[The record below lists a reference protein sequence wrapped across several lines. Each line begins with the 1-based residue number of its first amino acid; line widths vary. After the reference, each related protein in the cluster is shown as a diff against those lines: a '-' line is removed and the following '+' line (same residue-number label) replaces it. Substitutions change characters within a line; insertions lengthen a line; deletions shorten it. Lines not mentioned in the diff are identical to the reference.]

1 MIRLGDKDSNSFKTA
16 WTRGP
21 CQGGWNHHQWNTHA
35 SDMTPANV
43 VAWDEMQRGLSQAV
57 PEVDVIKHIRDS
69 LARMLKRNDNIVSK
83 QGRGKNSLHS
93 WSDWGWLAEM
103 SAYVKN
109 TSSKNRKE
117 GDVEN
122 GWKYTKVRSRK
133 SFGHEIADFVWRPV
147 ETIKDYLCGRKEPTD
162 WSASGVMQTLRFS
175 TKQQCIDFMA
185 AVSQAHLD
193 NGGHYSNRTH
203 DGLEKEE
210 NGEWS
215 IRSVEITMT
224 MHGRIDPEDYL
235 TPQEVV
241 AMWRNAAPAVLDEHK
256 PNFEKTPAYTVK
268 QAPPKEEAA
277 EQ

>member
-122 GWKYTKVRSRK
+122 G
-133 SFGHEIADFVWRPV
+133 
-147 ETIKDYLCGRKEPTD
+147 
-162 WSASGVMQTLRFS
+162 
-175 TKQQCIDFMA
+175 
-185 AVSQAHLD
+185 
-193 NGGHYSNRTH
+193 
-203 DGLEKEE
+203 
-210 NGEWS
+210 
-215 IRSVEITMT
+215 
-224 MHGRIDPEDYL
+224 
-235 TPQEVV
+235 
-241 AMWRNAAPAVLDEHK
+241 
-256 PNFEKTPAYTVK
+256 
-268 QAPPKEEAA
+268 
-277 EQ
+277 